1 MLVRHFRGVILDGAE
16 DRLMGM
22 LNDDLLPR
30 LKAHPAVLATTLS
43 VPLEV
48 GRPREFLMETHW
60 RSVRDLIRFA
70 GDNWRTPRVEG
81 AEEECLASVSAHHYV
96 TMEFAPGSMAGA
108 PPPPTTMLLDDVE
121 IDGTSLLVTWDG
133 LAIHLPPREMAAMLA
148 LAARPGDLLASVELA
163 RLIWPG
169 SALVGPYD
177 VRRVIHRLRTLL
189 RSSGAPLEIRNLH
202 GKGYGLELP
211 ARR

>member
-1 MLVRHFRGVILDGAE
+1 
-16 DRLMGM
+16 M

-30 LKAHPAVLATTLS
+30 LKADPAVLATTLS
-43 VPLEV
+43 VPLEI

-81 AEEECLASVSAHHYV
+81 AEEECLVSVSAHHYV
-96 TMEFAPGSMAGA
+96 TLEFAPGSMTGA
-108 PPPPTTMLLDDVE
+108 PPPTTVWLDDVE
-121 IDGTSLLVTWDG
+121 IDGTSLLVAWDG

-148 LAARPGDLLASVELA
+148 LAARPSEPIASVELA
-163 RLIWPG
+163 RRIWPG

-189 RSSGAPLEIRNLH
+189 RSGGAPLEIRNLH